1 VFDVHF
7 WEVAIMKA
15 KRIISVGLILIFI
28 FCCAFTVV
36 AGQLEEAQQRKN
48 EIKNKLKDVAQEKKE
63 LEAEKKRLEEDKK
76 NLLNAQ
82 AEETKEYEKLVEELN
97 KLEEELAKIEES
109 IRQAEKDL
117 EEKTEQVKIRL
128 RVMYESSKS
137 SILYSLINS
146 KSLTD
151 FFEKIELISFIAK
164 KDSEMIEEL
173 KFMKADVEYM
183 RQLKAQEIEG
193 VENKKVET
201 RERLD
206 NLTASRAEIEQRLN
220 QRLQD
225 LKRIEQLEDQLLE
238 ESRKADKEIAA
249 LLSNNPY
256 VGGSMVWPAPGNY
269 RVTSQ
274 YGMRFHPI
282 LKVNRMHSGIDID
295 ADTGDDIVAA
305 NDGTV
310 ILSGTTSGYGKRIVI
325 DHGGGISTLYA
336 HCSKLLV
343 SVGDKVKAGQVI
355 AKVGSTGLS
364 TGPHLH
370 FEVRENDKTVDP
382 LKGYL
387 SK

>member
-1 VFDVHF
+1 
-7 WEVAIMKA
+7 MKA
-15 KRIISVGLILIFI
+15 KRILSVGLILIFI
-28 FCCAFTVV
+28 FSCAFTVV

-48 EIKNKLKDVAQEKKE
+48 EIESKLKDVAQEKKE

-82 AEETKEYEKLVEELN
+82 AQETKEYEKLVEELN
-97 KLEEELAKIEES
+97 KLEEELAKIEDS